1 MLLITGHK
9 GFIGSHLTKSLNE
22 KNIPWVGYDLRE
34 GNDIRD
40 LNKLDWFFEEHQIME
55 VVHLAALA
63 GVRRGEEYRN
73 EYLSTNVMGTDNI
86 LKMCEKYQV
95 SRAILFSSSSIY
107 GEGDG
112 KPNSFYGMT
121 KAMGELLP
129 YRYDIKKVFIVRPFT
144 VYGENGRGDQVI
156 YKWINQIK
164 NKKPIT
170 FYGEGTSER
179 SYTYVGDLVD
189 GVLLLLKEN
198 AGERLSIET
207 YDFGGKE
214 SITLRQLFNIFVE
227 ELDSFDVEYA
237 SKPKADVMK
246 NVADISKAK
255 RVLGYDPKANFNE
268 KVRSIIKKEF
278 NL

>member
-1 MLLITGHK
+1 
-9 GFIGSHLTKSLNE
+9 
-22 KNIPWVGYDLRE
+22 
-34 GNDIRD
+34 
-40 LNKLDWFFEEHQIME
+40 ME

-63 GVRRGEEYRN
+63 GVRRGEEYRD

-95 SRAILFSSSSIY
+95 NRAILFSSSSIY

-164 NKKPIT
+164 NKRPIT

-268 KVRSIIKKEF
+268 KVKSIIKKEF